1 MSKKFLAQTIFCFL
15 APITLL
21 STHSTLEGAPIIDK
35 PLLASSSKCGDVC
48 QGPQGPIGP
57 QGPQGPIGPTGPQG
71 PVGPQGP
78 FGPQGPAGPIGPQ
91 GPQGPNG
98 LPGANGLPGPQG
110 PQGAQGPAGLQGPTG
125 PQGIQGIIGLI
136 GPTGNQG
143 AQGPQG
149 PQGPSGLILEYAI
162 ARTEERTTTPVAA
175 GGIFPLTSLE
185 PTPLQS
191 GGYVLLPN
199 GAVQIP
205 NAGVYLIYYQVTVQT
220 GSSIALRINGVTV
233 PVSTVYSARN
243 NNSRA
248 NGSVIINLAAAGSNI
263 AIINNN
269 ATVATNTVNTD
280 KPAMYAP
287 ITLEM
292 VILRLQ

>member
-1 MSKKFLAQTIFCFL
+1 MSKKFLAKTLFCFL

-21 STHSTLEGAPIIDK
+21 SNHATLEGAPIIDK
-35 PLLASSSKCGDVC
+35 PFLASSSKCGDIC

-98 LPGANGLPGPQG
+98 LPGLNGLPGAQG

-125 PQGIQGIIGLI
+125 PQGIQGITGIIGL
-136 GPTGNQG
+136 TGNQG

-149 PQGPSGLILEYAI
+149 PQGPSGLILEYAL
-162 ARTEERTTTPVAA
+162 ARTEERTTTPIAA
-175 GGIFPLTSLE
+175 GAIFPLTSLE
-185 PTPLQS
+185 IHS
-191 GGYVLLPN
+191 GQYTLLPT
-199 GAVQIP
+199 GAIQVT
-205 NAGVYLIYYQVTVQT
+205 NVGVYMIYYQVTVQT
-220 GSSIALRINGVTV
+220 GSSIALQINGGAIF
-233 PVSTVYSARN
+233 PAQTVYSARN

-248 NGSVIINLAAAGSNI
+248 NGSVIINLAAGSTV
-263 AIINNN
+263 AIVNNN
-269 ATVATNTVNTD
+269 AAVATNTVNTD

-292 VILRLQ
+292 VILRLL